1 MQYKLSHNI
10 ETGLDT
16 FWSLFLDPE
25 FNRKLYLE
33 HLKFTEYNVLEDSV
47 ANDGTRVRRVQCLPK
62 IDIPPAAKAFF
73 GNSAGYTEVGRFDPV
88 ARRYAMEV
96 SPAFGGDK
104 VKMSGQIWAEP
115 VGPRQ
120 VTRHVTGE
128 VTVKI
133 FGLSKLIEKVT
144 QQQSHDTYQKSAE
157 FTNHWIEA
165 KGL

>member
-1 MQYKLSHNI
+1 MEYSLSHTI

-33 HLKFTEYNVLEDSV
+33 HLKFTEYNVLEDNV
-47 ANDGTRVRRVQCLPK
+47 ASDGSRVRRVQCLPK

-88 ARRYAMEV
+88 ARRYSMEV

-104 VKMSGQIWAEP
+104 VKMRGQIWAEP
-115 VGPRQ
+115 AGPKQ
-120 VTRHVTGE
+120 VTRYVTGE

-144 QQQSHDTYQKSAE
+144 QQQSRDTYQQSAD
-157 FTNHWIEA
+157 FTNRWLQER
-165 KGL
+165 GL